1 MIKVSFPSIQR
12 VVLAPTRGQ
21 TLGVNLLMVLST
33 GAWTVYDLT
42 AGGAPLRAAPNGSHT
57 RSDGP

>member
-21 TLGVNLLMVLST
+21 TLGVNLLTVLPT
-33 GAWTVYDLT
+33 GAWTVYDLA
-42 AGGAPLRAAPNGSHT
+42 AGAAPLHATPNGPHIG
-57 RSDGP
+57 SDGP